1 MPTWTDVVLTA
12 AGHRGER
19 PAVTDAATGDV
30 LSYAALAGRV
40 GQATAELRD
49 RGVGPGD
56 RVVVRL
62 PPGPGFPIA
71 VHAAAAA
78 GALVVPLAADLDR
91 DVFYECLSASHAR
104 MMITDRAQA
113 ERSMRV
119 AGESRV
125 RQILTLEALETLETL
140 EEVTSPRPDGPGVPS
155 RRGPVVPPQRDPGVQ
170 PRRGPSVPPQRGPSA
185 PPRRGPGL
193 PPRRGAAV
201 RSRGGAEAPALTFDG
216 RRVISHAGV
225 VAELLRLA
233 PEAML
238 RERDRVLVA
247 TTEPRAQT
255 VLFDLALMGGAHVVA
270 APGAT
275 PGECRALIE
284 EYGVTVAAVPP
295 WALTRPAGSRWPRVT
310 VSAYGRSTE
319 LVIPRG

>member
-1 MPTWTDVVLTA
+1 MPTWTDVVLSA

-30 LSYAALAGRV
+30 LSYAALAGRI
-40 GQATAELRD
+40 GPATAELRD
-49 RGVGPGD
+49 RGVAPGD

-62 PPGPGFPIA
+62 PPGPGFPLA

-91 DVFYECLSASHAR
+91 DVFYECLAASRAR
-104 MMITDRAQA
+104 MMITDRVQA
-113 ERSMRV
+113 EWSMRV
-119 AGESRV
+119 AGDSRV
-125 RQILTLEALETLETL
+125 RQILTL
-140 EEVTSPRPDGPGVPS
+140 EEVTSPRPDGPGAPP
-155 RRGPVVPPQRDPGVQ
+155 RRGPVVPPQRDPGAQ

-185 PPRRGPGL
+185 PPRRGPGV

-216 RRVISHAGV
+216 SRVISHAGV
-225 VAELLRLA
+225 VAELRRLA

-247 TTEPRAQT
+247 TTEPRAQAA
-255 VLFDLALMGGAHVVA
+255 LFDLALMGGAHVVA

-284 EYGVTVAAVPP
+284 EYGITVAAVPP
-295 WALTRPAGSRWPRVT
+295 WAVARPAGSRWPRVT